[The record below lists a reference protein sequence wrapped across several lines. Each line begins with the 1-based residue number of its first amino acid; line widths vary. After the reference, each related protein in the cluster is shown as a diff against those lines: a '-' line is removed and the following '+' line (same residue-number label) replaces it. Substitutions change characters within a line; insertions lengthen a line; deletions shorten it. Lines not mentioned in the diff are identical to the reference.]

1 MVEILIIVAIGVGL
15 LGLTFDSMVK
25 AAQENRED
33 PPSH

>member
-15 LGLTFDSMVK
+15 LGLTSDFMVK
-25 AAQENRED
+25 AVKENRED